1 MRTINTTVLTLLV
14 VLAPRAALLA
24 AEQIDI
30 VRNVPYVERDTGK
43 LKADFYLP
51 KTATTA
57 PGVLVVHGGAW
68 IVGNKSHMDFIGRR
82 LAEEGFVAMSIQY
95 RLAPQSIFPAQIDDC
110 QAAVRYLR
118 EHAQQYHVDPKRVA
132 GYGYSAGGQLV
143 ALLGTLPD
151 TATEATPDMPAT
163 PSTRLQVVVAGGAP
177 CDFRLLPATSTQLA
191 YWLGGT
197 RADKPE
203 AYECASAACYISS
216 DDPPMLFFHG
226 EADSLVPILSPQA
239 MVAQLTAA
247 GVKSRLYTVPKAGH
261 IAAFR
266 DQGAV
271 EEAVKFLKA
280 ELQPAAATAS
290 TDSSAAGAQP
300 GDASE
305 ALRQ

>member
-1 MRTINTTVLTLLV
+1 MQLMKMTIVALV
-14 VLAPRAALLA
+14 MGASQLASLPA
-24 AEQIDI
+24 AESIDI
-30 VRNVPYVERDTGK
+30 LRNVAYVQRDTGK

-51 KTATTA
+51 KTTATG

-95 RLAPQSIFPAQIDDC
+95 RLAPQAIFPAQIEDC
-110 QAAVRYLR
+110 QAAVRFLR
-118 EHAQQYHVDPKRVA
+118 EHAQQYHVDPSRIA

-151 TATEATPDMPAT
+151 TAAPAAEASPDT
-163 PSTRLQVVVAGGAP
+163 VSTRLQAVVAGGAP
-177 CDFRLLPATSTQLA
+177 CDFRPLPVNSTQLA

-203 AYECASAACYISS
+203 AYECASPACYVSS
-216 DDPPMLFFHG
+216 DDPPMLLFHG
-226 EADSLVPILSPQA
+226 EEDSLVPILSPQA

-266 DQGAV
+266 DQAAI

-280 ELQPAAATAS
+280 ELLAAAGPTVTGSANVESQPAAAS
-290 TDSSAAGAQP
+290 GAQ
-300 GDASE
+300 
-305 ALRQ
+305 RQ